1 MTACPSGHQA
11 GAGIQDREKCPV
23 PGNWARYTTNQ
34 YVPPYDQRPS
44 ILGVGLAFTSL
55 RLPSA
60 RITCHTPTWPSPF
73 MSALRIRVKVVERL
87 TVQRPLQRVV
97 VAPHDVDV
105 RGIARAFFH
114 QVLRLCG
121 GAAATSPLLGD
132 FFCSATARLQVICRR
147 TLLSPDFYMLP
158 REGSENTTTHLG
170 EGGVRELI
178 ALARRQTANPLQC
191 RDLCRNMPVARAN
204 SSQAWRPSDLQLSSI
219 MQV

>member
-1 MTACPSGHQA
+1 MPSSEELGTLHNNSIRTAVRPIPIHTTRGSCLNFRTLA
-11 GAGIQDREKCPV
+11 LGAYDV
-23 PGNWARYTTNQ
+23 PHAA
-34 YVPPYDQRPS
+34 
-44 ILGVGLAFTSL
+44 LAIAL
-55 RLPSA
+55 H
-60 RITCHTPTWPSPF
+60 I
-73 MSALRIRVKVVERL
+73 SALRIRGKVVERL
-87 TVQRPLQRVV
+87 AVQGPLQCIV

-204 SSQAWRPSDLQLSSI
+204 SSQAWHPSDLQLSSI
-219 MQV
+219 MQL